1 MAFRL
6 HEFADGRGIAAVVPV
21 TTPNDTAE
29 PGLLSMSP
37 EQVRGW
43 SSGGGGRGGGGRRD
57 PPHGTPMW
65 HSMHSCHLTPRHH
78 HSPFTTRR
86 CRPTNSCSPPPF
98 GQAEE
103 TAAKLRE
110 LETDMLLRRQE
121 SRRGVSCCG
130 LVVTRASDTL
140 PEHLRVW
147 EMLLE

>member
-1 MAFRL
+1 MPFDSSPPPLAIHPSPLPPDQF
-6 HEFADGRGIAAVVPV
+6 
-21 TTPNDTAE
+21 
-29 PGLLSMSP
+29 LLP
-37 EQVRGW
+37 
-43 SSGGGGRGGGGRRD
+43 
-57 PPHGTPMW
+57 
-65 HSMHSCHLTPRHH
+65 
-78 HSPFTTRR
+78 
-86 CRPTNSCSPPPF
+86 PPPF